1 MSGRWSKRTFSY
13 SLCQL
18 QLKTLGITYDRNIQR
33 LGNVEKEDKRP
44 GGFGSQGTTQW

>member
-1 MSGRWSKRTFSY
+1 MTEFEGLSCQGRWSKHTFSY

-33 LGNVEKEDKRP
+33 LEKVEKEDK
-44 GGFGSQGTTQW
+44 